1 MSIRTILFDLDGT
14 LIDTNELIIASF
26 MHTFS
31 HYGMTYT
38 REEVVQFNGP
48 PLLDTFQ
55 KIAPDLAEEMV
66 KTYRAHN
73 LTVHDSYVT
82 AFPHV
87 TETIAALK
95 EQGLKL
101 GIVSTKMRKG
111 VNMGLTLTGLATY
124 MDTIITL
131 DDVTQA
137 KPHPE
142 PVLKAVQ
149 ALGADL
155 ETTLMVGDNY
165 HDIESG
171 KNAGVKTAGVA
182 WSDKGS
188 SFLEGFYPTYML
200 KDMRDLLQLT
210 EV

>member
-31 HYGMTYT
+31 HYGMSYT
-38 REEVVQFNGP
+38 REEIIQFNGP
-48 PLLDTFQ
+48 PLADTFQ
-55 KIAPDLAEEMV
+55 RIAPDLGEKMIE
-66 KTYRAHN
+66 TYRAHN
-73 LTVHDSYVT
+73 LAVHDSYVT
-82 AFPHV
+82 AFPYV
-87 TETIAALK
+87 LETITALK
-95 EQGLKL
+95 EQGLQL

-111 VNMGLTLTGLATY
+111 VNMGLSLTGLDSF
-124 MDTIITL
+124 MDTIVTF
-131 DDVTQA
+131 DDVTHA

-149 ALGADL
+149 ELGANL

-171 KNAGVKTAGVA
+171 KNAGVLTAGVA

-188 SFLEGFYPTYML
+188 SFLAEYHPTYML
-200 KDMRDLLQLT
+200 KDMRDLLKLI

>member
-182 WSDKGS
+182 WSYKGS

>member
-111 VNMGLTLTGLATY
+111 VNMGLALTGLDTY

-131 DDVTQA
+131 DDVEHA

-171 KNAGVKTAGVA
+171 QNAGVKTAGVA

-188 SFLEGFYPTYML
+188 SFLEGYHPTYML